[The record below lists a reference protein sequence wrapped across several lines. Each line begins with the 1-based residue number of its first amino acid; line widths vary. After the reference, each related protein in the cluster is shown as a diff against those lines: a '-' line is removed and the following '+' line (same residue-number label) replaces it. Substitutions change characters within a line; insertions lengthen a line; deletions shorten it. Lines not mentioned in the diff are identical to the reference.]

1 MCVNENIRLEERRVR
16 VILRISQSSDSSIP
30 ELMFHTFLC
39 YETLKKYLAILMEKG
54 LLSSCKDNRR
64 RFFTTKEGEKFLRN
78 AGSSFQSD
86 YLETQQ
92 EKQGIEL
99 VTPRNA
105 KSH

>member
-1 MCVNENIRLEERRVR
+1 MVMNEKIRLDERRVR

-64 RFFTTKEGEKFLRN
+64 RFFTTQEGEKFLRD
-78 AGSSFQSD
+78 AGSSFHLD

-99 VTPRNA
+99 VTPKNV
-105 KSH
+105 KYH